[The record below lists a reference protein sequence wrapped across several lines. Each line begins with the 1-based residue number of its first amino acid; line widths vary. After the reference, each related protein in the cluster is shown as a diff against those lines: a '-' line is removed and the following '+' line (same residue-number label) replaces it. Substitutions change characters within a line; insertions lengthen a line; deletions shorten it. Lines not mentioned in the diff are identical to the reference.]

1 MAALIAEKRSG
12 NDRKFSPLMEIESM
26 HVDYSSGACSKRLRF
41 ARDEDFCVLGWP
53 TASAVMQ
60 GITTDSCT
68 GNP

>member
-41 ARDEDFCVLGWP
+41 ARDEDF
-53 TASAVMQ
+53 
-60 GITTDSCT
+60 
-68 GNP
+68 